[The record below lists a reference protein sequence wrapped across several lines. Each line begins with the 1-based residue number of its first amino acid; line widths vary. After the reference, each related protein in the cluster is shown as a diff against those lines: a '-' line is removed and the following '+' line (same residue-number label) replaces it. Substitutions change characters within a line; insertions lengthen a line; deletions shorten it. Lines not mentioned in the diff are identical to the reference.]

1 MLRNL
6 QNGLV
11 IGGTFVALI
20 LFGYP
25 LAATGQHGFNSALW
39 PTGVVHWWQW
49 YGYVVSF
56 NWPEILDRYGQ
67 MLRNVSNDFAWG
79 GRVILG
85 FTAAPFAIAATWL
98 IKGKD
103 FGLVR
108 DLSGVFGAARWANA
122 AELGLMK
129 SGLELGTDKS
139 TGRAVRVSVEGNLLT
154 IAAPRKGKSAGL
166 LIPNLVYPEL
176 DAWAGP
182 AVVIDPKGAVFLS
195 VSKRRRELGRTVR
208 CVDPVNLVGGTDC
221 WNPFEHLDPNDILY
235 LQLTAQ
241 ALLPESVG
249 ANDNTGYFRSRA
261 VDLLVGA
268 MLVAHQSN
276 EPGLPEVLRLL
287 SEEPAIFVEGLNKLS
302 SQPAARIAL
311 GIMMDDPKTR
321 DPIKSTTA
329 QALSWLADERLRN
342 LVSSSSFDL
351 TDLMSGDVDL
361 FIAVPTDYNETLAPL
376 FRWLLADIFNTIRRN
391 RLAERLVIFVDE
403 AAALKRFD
411 AILKAS
417 GELPGYGASLWTFW
431 QTRQQMVDT
440 YGESGAATLLGT
452 AEIVTISDVPAS
464 DPDESERWSRALGDF
479 TVLVETK
486 TVAKKGDK
494 PSISTASQAARLMTK
509 EELTTNS
516 ESEVIV
522 FPNSRYYARHPIR
535 LRKTDVLT
543 DKRFLGIIDGVKPV
557 GRL

>member
-1 MLRNL
+1 MLRYL
-6 QNGLV
+6 RNGLV
-11 IGGTFVALI
+11 VGLILLALL

-25 LAATGQHGFNSALW
+25 LSATGQHGFNPALW
-39 PTGVVHWWQW
+39 PYSVVKWSQW
-49 YGYVVSF
+49 YGYVASF
-56 NWPEILDRYGQ
+56 NGAEIFDRYGQ
-67 MLRNVSNDFAWG
+67 MLRNVSDDFAWG
-79 GRVILG
+79 GRVVLG
-85 FTAAPFAIAATWL
+85 LTAAPFAIGAIWL
-98 IKGKD
+98 IKGRE

-108 DLSGVFGAARWANA
+108 DLTGVFGAARWANA
-122 AELGLMK
+122 AELSLMK
-129 SGLELGTDKS
+129 SGLELGTDKL
-139 TGRAVRVSVEGNLLT
+139 TGRTVRVSVEGNLLT

-166 LIPNLVYPEL
+166 LIPNLVCPEL
-176 DAWAGP
+176 GAWAGP

-195 VSKRRRELGRTVR
+195 VAKRRREMGRTVR
-208 CVDPVNLVGGTDC
+208 IVDPVNLVGGTDC
-221 WNPFEHLDPNDILY
+221 WNPFKHIDPKDILY

-249 ANDNTGYFRSRA
+249 ATDSSGYFRSRA

-268 MLVAHQSN
+268 MLVAHQSD

-287 SEEPAIFVEGLNKLS
+287 NNPDDFVGGLNKLAS
-302 SQPAARIAL
+302 EPAAKIAL

-329 QALSWLADERLRN
+329 QALSWLADERLRK
-342 LVSSSSFDL
+342 LISSSSFDL
-351 TDLMSGDVDL
+351 TDLVSGDVDL
-361 FIAVPTDYNETLAPL
+361 FIAVPTDHNETLAPL
-376 FRWLLADIFNTIRRN
+376 FRWLLADIFNTVRKH

-403 AAALKRFD
+403 AAALGRFD

-464 DPDESERWSRALGDF
+464 SPDESERWSRALGDY

-486 TVAKKGDK
+486 TVVKKGEK

-543 DKRFLGIIDGVKPV
+543 DKRFLGIIASVKPV

>member
-1 MLRNL
+1 MLRYL
-6 QNGLV
+6 RNGLV
-11 IGGTFVALI
+11 VGFSFLALI

-25 LAATGQHGFNSALW
+25 LAAMGQHGFDTALW
-39 PTGVVHWWQW
+39 PGGVVGWGRW
-49 YGYVVSF
+49 YGYVTSF
-56 NWPEILDRYGQ
+56 NGSEIFGRYGQ
-67 MLRNVSNDFAWG
+67 MLRNVSDDFAWG
-79 GRVILG
+79 GRIVLG
-85 FTAAPFAIAATWL
+85 LTAAPFAIAAVWL
-98 IKGKD
+98 IKAKT

-122 AELGLMK
+122 AETGLMK
-129 SGLELGTDKS
+129 SGLELGTDKL
-139 TGRAVRVSVEGNLLT
+139 TGRAVRVSIEGNLLT

-166 LIPNLVYPEL
+166 LIPNLVCPEL
-176 DAWAGP
+176 EAWAGP

-195 VSKRRRELGRTVR
+195 VSKRRQEMGRTVR
-208 CVDPVNLVGGTDC
+208 CIDPIDLVGGTDS
-221 WNPFEHLDPNDILY
+221 WNPFKQLDPKDILY

-241 ALLPESVG
+241 ALLPETVG
-249 ANDNTGYFRSRA
+249 ATDSTGYFRSRA

-268 MLVAHQSN
+268 MLVAHQPN

-287 SEEPAIFVEGLNKLS
+287 SEESSGFVDGLNQLS

-329 QALSWLADERLRN
+329 QALSWLSDERLRS
-342 LVSSSSFDL
+342 LVSASSFDL
-351 TDLMSGDVDL
+351 TDLIKGDVDL

-376 FRWLLADIFNTIRRN
+376 FRWLLADIFNTIRRH

-403 AAALKRFD
+403 AAALGRFE

-440 YGESGAATLLGT
+440 YGEAGAATLLGT

-464 DPDESERWSRALGDF
+464 DPDESERWSRALGDY
-479 TVLVETK
+479 TVLVEAK
-486 TVAKKGDK
+486 TAAKNGEK
-494 PSISTASQAARLMTK
+494 PSISTSSQEARLMTK

-522 FPNSRYYARHPIR
+522 FANSRYYARHPIR

-543 DKRFLGIIDGVKPV
+543 DKRFVGIIAGVKPI

>member
-1 MLRNL
+1 MLRHL
-6 QNGLV
+6 RNGFV
-11 IGGTFVALI
+11 TGGIFLALI

-25 LAATGQHGFNSALW
+25 LASIGQHGFDTALW
-39 PTGVVHWWQW
+39 PNSVVKWSDWS
-49 YGYVVSF
+49 GYLASF
-56 NWPEILDRYGQ
+56 NGSEIFGRYGL
-67 MLRNVSNDFAWG
+67 MLRNASDDFAWG
-79 GRVILG
+79 GRVVLG
-85 FTAAPFAIAATWL
+85 LTAAPFAIAAIWL
-98 IKGKD
+98 IKGKE

-108 DLSGVFGAARWANA
+108 DLTGVFGAARWANA
-122 AELGLMK
+122 VELGLMK
-129 SGLELGTDKS
+129 SGLELGIDKL
-139 TGRAVRVSVEGNLLT
+139 TGRTIRVSVEGNLLT

-166 LIPNLVYPEL
+166 LIPNLVFPEL
-176 DAWAGP
+176 EAWAGP

-195 VSKRRRELGRTVR
+195 VAKRRRELGRTVR
-208 CVDPVNLVGGTDC
+208 CVDPVNLVGGADC
-221 WNPFEHLDPNDILY
+221 WNPFNHLDPQDILY

-249 ANDNTGYFRSRA
+249 ASDSTGYFRSRA

-268 MLVAHQSN
+268 MLVAHQSD

-287 SEEPAIFVEGLNKLS
+287 SEEPATFVEGLNKLT

-311 GIMMDDPKTR
+311 GIMLDDPKTR

-376 FRWLLADIFNTIRRN
+376 FRWLLADIFNTIRRH
-391 RLAERLVIFVDE
+391 RLAERLVIFIDE
-403 AAALKRFD
+403 AAALGRFD

-440 YGESGAATLLGT
+440 YGASGAATLLGT

-464 DPDESERWSRALGDF
+464 DPDESERWSRALGDY

-486 TVAKKGDK
+486 TDTKKGEK

-543 DKRFLGIIDGVKPV
+543 DKRFFGIIAGVKPV

>member
-1 MLRNL
+1 MLRYL
-6 QNGLV
+6 RNGLV
-11 IGGTFVALI
+11 IGGIILTLI

-25 LAATGQHGFNSALW
+25 LASTGQHGFDTALW
-39 PTGVVHWWQW
+39 PNEVVTWSQW
-49 YGYVVSF
+49 YGYVLSF
-56 NWPEILDRYGQ
+56 NGSEIFDRYGQ
-67 MLRNVSNDFAWG
+67 MLRNVSDGFAWG
-79 GRVILG
+79 GRVVLG
-85 FTAAPFAIAATWL
+85 LTAAPFAIGAIWL
-98 IKGKD
+98 IKGKE

-129 SGLELGTDKS
+129 SGLELGTDKL
-139 TGRAVRVSVEGNLLT
+139 TGRAVRVSIEGNLLT

-166 LIPNLVYPEL
+166 LIPNLVCPEL
-176 DAWAGP
+176 EAWAGP

-195 VSKRRRELGRTVR
+195 VAKRRREMGRTVR
-208 CVDPVNLVGGTDC
+208 CIDPVNLVGGTDC
-221 WNPFEHLDPNDILY
+221 WNPFKQLDPKDILY

-249 ANDNTGYFRSRA
+249 ATDSSGYFRSRA

-268 MLVAHQSN
+268 MLVAHQSD
-276 EPGLPEVLRLL
+276 EPGLSEVLRLL
-287 SEEPAIFVEGLNKLS
+287 NDPDAYVEGLNKLAS
-302 SQPAARIAL
+302 APAAKIAL
-311 GIMMDDPKTR
+311 GIMMSDPKTSG
-321 DPIKSTTA
+321 PIISTTA

-342 LVSSSSFDL
+342 LVGSSTFDL
-351 TDLMSGDVDL
+351 TDLVNGDVDL
-361 FIAVPTDYNETLAPL
+361 FIAVPTDYNESLAPL
-376 FRWLLADIFNTIRRN
+376 LRWLLADIFNTVRKH

-403 AAALKRFD
+403 AAALGRFD

-440 YGESGAATLLGT
+440 YDESGAATLLGT

-464 DPDESERWSRALGDF
+464 DPDESERWSRALGDC
-479 TVLVETK
+479 TVLVESK
-486 TVAKKGDK
+486 TVAKKGEK

-543 DKRFLGIIDGVKPV
+543 DVRFLGIIAGVKPV